1 MTPSTRPT
9 GSTLLIGGARSG
21 KSSLAVEIGRRH
33 EGAVVVIATATALDD
48 DMADRIARHREE
60 RPDWPTTEEPCE
72 LADAL
77 SAAPTDALV
86 LVDCLTVWVSNLMW
100 RGDDE
105 ATITQHA
112 DRLRLA
118 VADRTAPTVLITNE
132 VGMGVHPET
141 DLGRRYRDALG
152 RVNALVASG
161 VDRTLVMVAGR
172 AIPAVDPWEVL
183 DV

>member
-1 MTPSTRPT
+1 MAPSTRPT

-72 LADAL
+72 LADAV

-112 DRLRLA
+112 DRLVLA

-152 RVNALVASG
+152 RVNSRVAAG
-161 VDRTLVMVAGR
+161 VDRTLVMMAGR

>member
-1 MTPSTRPT
+1 MARSTGPT

-33 EGAVVVIATATALDD
+33 DGPVVVIATATPLDD
-48 DMADRIARHREE
+48 DMADRIARHRAE
-60 RPDWPTTEEPCE
+60 RPDWPTFEEPCE
-72 LADAL
+72 LVEAVDAVP
-77 SAAPTDALV
+77 ADALV

-112 DRLRLA
+112 DRLTLA
-118 VADRTAPTVLITNE
+118 VAARIAPTVLITNE
-132 VGMGVHPET
+132 VGLGVHPET

-152 RVNALVASG
+152 RVNARVAAG
-161 VDRTLVMVAGR
+161 VDRTLFMVAGR
-172 AIPAVDPWEVL
+172 ALPTVDPWEVL
-183 DV
+183 DA

>member
-1 MTPSTRPT
+1 MAT

-33 EGAVVVIATATALDD
+33 DGPVVVIATATPLDD

-72 LADAL
+72 LVDAL
-77 SAAPTDALV
+77 SAAPADALV

-105 ATITQHA
+105 GTITQHA
-112 DRLRLA
+112 DRLTAA
-118 VADRTAPTVLITNE
+118 VSARMAPTLLITNE

-152 RVNALVASG
+152 RVNAQVASG

-172 AIPAVDPWEVL
+172 AVLAVDPWELL

>member
-1 MTPSTRPT
+1 MAPAPRLT
-9 GSTLLIGGARSG
+9 GSTLLVGGARSG
-21 KSSLAVEIGRRH
+21 KSSLAVEIGMRH
-33 EGAVVVIATATALDD
+33 DGPVVVIATATALDD
-48 DMADRIARHREE
+48 DMADRIARHRAE
-60 RPDWPTTEEPCE
+60 RPDWPTVEEPCD
-72 LADAL
+72 LVDAVS
-77 SAAPTDALV
+77 SAPADALV

-105 ATITQHA
+105 ATITDHA
-112 DRLRLA
+112 DRLSVA

-152 RVNALVASG
+152 RVNTRVASS

-172 AIPAVDPWEVL
+172 AVLAVDPWELL